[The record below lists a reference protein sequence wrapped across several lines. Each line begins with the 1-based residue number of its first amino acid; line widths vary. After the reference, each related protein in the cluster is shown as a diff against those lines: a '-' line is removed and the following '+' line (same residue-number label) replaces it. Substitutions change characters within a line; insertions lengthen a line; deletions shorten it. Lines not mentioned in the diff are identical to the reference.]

1 VEGETDAV
9 LASADVAIVASGTVT
24 VQAALH
30 GCPMVVVYRVGP
42 VTYRLGKPLL
52 HVETYAM
59 ANLIA
64 GTRVV
69 PELIQDA
76 FTPDAVAEEALNV
89 LTDPA
94 YAATVKENLAAVR
107 ERLGSAGASR
117 RAAEAV
123 IEVARK
129 R

>member
-1 VEGETDAV
+1 
-9 LASADVAIVASGTVT
+9 
-24 VQAALH
+24 
-30 GCPMVVVYRVGP
+30 
-42 VTYRLGKPLL
+42 
-52 HVETYAM
+52 
-59 ANLIA
+59 
-64 GTRVV
+64 
-69 PELIQDA
+69 
-76 FTPDAVAEEALNV
+76 V